1 MKFSLTVEMDN
12 AAFGDCDQEAAEE
25 LARILRKVANRI
37 ESNPIEPG
45 AIMDINGN
53 KVGEAGVMD

>member
-1 MKFSLTVEMDN
+1 MDN